1 MLRRLLSPAAL
12 PGRRGLFVLAA
23 AVVACAA
30 LAGFAAPAQAQTAP
44 AFVAG
49 LPSEQ
54 SVAENTAP
62 GTAIGS
68 PYTATD
74 ADADDTLIWSLEGPD
89 AASFAIDTSTGQL
102 KTKAQLDF
110 ETKSSYVVT
119 VKVSDGAASAKIV
132 VRITVTAMNARTVP
146 GPVTSLRANIMGF
159 SLEQRPIRIHWD
171 APASNGGTP
180 ITGYEVLSFFVPA
193 LAEASW
199 RPVPA
204 TQTSYSDYA
213 LSLTLPHGVYDTAVR
228 AINAVGKGPIAW
240 LRVRYTGDTPTK
252 PGPPSG
258 LTATPGLDSVTLSW
272 DPPRIAGTADISH
285 YDYRYQLG
293 SAPVSGEWINIGD
306 GAARTYTV
314 TGLTGGQE
322 YFFQVRAQNSNGNGT
337 YAQVAATPQAAVTT
351 PGNNAPAFVAGL
363 PSEQSVAENTPAG
376 TAIGS
381 PYTATDDDG
390 DTLTWSL
397 EGPDAAS
404 FAIDTSSGQLR
415 TKAPLDHETKPRYV
429 VTVRVSDGT
438 DSDTIVVR
446 IAVTAV
452 TVRTVPGPVADFE
465 VEIASHSGG
474 ANAGRINMRWN
485 PPKSD
490 GGSDIISYE
499 IKMGLH
505 GSRSTTLATK
515 SGSDRSH
522 SAHNLIEGT
531 WEVEIRAR
539 NAVGYGSPSVVRVR
553 IASASP
559 IRPGPPSGLTPTP
572 GPGSVTLSWDPPSTT
587 GTSAISHYDY
597 RYQLGSAPASG
608 EWINIGDGAARTHT
622 VTGLTGGE
630 EHFFQV
636 RARNGNGNGTY
647 AQVAATPQVVVAT
660 SGNNAPEFSA
670 AALAAT
676 TQSVVEYTAAG
687 TAIGSPYTAT
697 DDDGDT
703 LTWSLGG
710 GTDAASFAI
719 DTSTGQLRTKAALDY
734 ETKSSYVVA
743 VRVSDGTDSATIVV
757 TIAVT
762 AVTVRT
768 VPGPVRDF
776 EVEIVSH
783 SEGRNAGRID
793 LSWVPPRSDGGRE
806 ITFYEI
812 KINLLGSSTTISAT
826 KSGSDRSHSADD
838 LTEGTWEVEIRAR
851 NAVGLGSPIVARVRI
866 TSASPIRPGPPSG
879 LTPTPGPGS
888 VKLSWDPPGTTGTA
902 DISHYD
908 YRFQLGRAPASGAWI
923 NIGDGTVS
931 THTVTGLAGG
941 QEYFFQVRARNG
953 NGNGTYAQV
962 AATPQ
967 AAVATPGNNAP
978 EFSAAALAATTQS
991 VAENTAADMAI
1002 GSPYTATDTDGDT
1015 LTWSLGGGTDAASFA
1030 IDTSTGQLRTK
1041 AALDYETK
1049 SRYVVTVRV
1058 SDGTDSATIVV
1069 RIAVTATAGR
1079 TVPGPVTDLEVEIVS
1094 HSGGGNAGRID
1105 MSWDPP
1111 GSDGGSEITF
1121 YEIKIDRLGSSITSS
1136 ARKTGSEHSHSELN
1150 LTEGIWE
1157 VEIRARNA
1165 VGLGSPIVARV
1176 RITSASPIRP
1186 GPPSGLT
1193 PTPGPGSVTLS
1204 WDPPSTTGTA
1214 DISHYDY
1221 RYQLGSAPV
1230 SGEWIN
1236 IGDGAARTYTV
1247 AGLTGG
1253 QEYFFQ
1259 VRARNSNGNG
1269 TYAMV
1274 SATPRAAAFTNAAPV
1289 FSVAALAATA
1299 QSVAENTA
1307 ADTAIGSPYTATDA
1321 DADDTLTYT
1330 LEGTDAASFAIDTSD
1345 GQLRTGAPLD
1355 HETKPSHAVTVK
1367 VSDGTDS
1374 ATIDVTVTVTD
1385 AEEPPDAPDAPTVAA
1400 TSGSATSLDVSWTAP
1415 DNTGPAVADYD
1426 YRYRVKTPRGSW
1438 TEVIDTAITVTSATI
1453 TGLTASTTY
1462 QVQVRAENAEG
1473 ASAWSESGE
1482 GTVNAPL
1489 NVAACVGGA
1498 LWSATMTVGDESS
1511 GFYKGYGGFTEGGSL
1526 STNTFSY
1533 GETDYVVQELW
1544 FRKGLEGSG
1553 IVPGYTLVL
1562 SVALPSDQLPGFTLH
1577 VGGNAALGL
1586 AGADSRDNGKGF
1598 AWSDNSHGDSFP
1610 YQRGNTVSVCLTK
1623 GAVSTNAAPSFT
1635 SSATASVEENTTSV
1649 LIVAAD
1655 DGDTDD
1661 TVTGYAFA
1669 GGADDSKFTL
1679 DGTSGALTFKVAP
1692 DFENP
1697 TDAAST
1703 NPQNGVGNNEYIV
1716 KVRATSGTGTRVLT
1730 ADQTITVTVTDANE
1744 PPEAPAAPTFGTAT
1758 ASTLVV
1764 NWETPT
1770 NDGRP
1775 PIASYDVQYR
1785 VKTPPGSWTE
1795 GPQDITGN
1803 TATITGLAASTAYEV
1818 QVRATNDEGTGGWSS
1833 SGDGTTSAAANSPA
1847 TGTVTISDTTP
1858 HYGEALTVTVSDV
1871 VDGDG
1876 VPATPVYS
1884 YQWVRVDGSDETEI
1898 SGTTTSSYTP
1908 VAADVGKKLKMRV
1921 QFTDNASN
1929 TETLTSGN
1937 TQAVTQDVS
1946 VTMSVDPATIDEGA
1960 ATLTTTLT
1968 VKAVT
1973 EAAAA
1978 PSSNVAFFVG
1988 NSGLTAT
1995 LHDDYLGF
2003 TQGNEGVS
2011 PVLRATHAAPNFQPS
2026 DFAASSGGTTWEAEK
2041 TYTLTVVNDVVDEDA
2056 SETFQIHANASPSTV
2071 SWVTLPDAVT
2081 VTITDDDE
2089 VPGAPTNLAAT
2100 PGDAK
2105 VTLSW
2110 GAPTDAGT
2118 SSVTS
2123 YDYRQSTDGGST
2135 WGSWTDAG
2143 DVLEKE
2149 IAGLTNGTEYTF
2161 EVRAVSAAGD
2171 GAPSAEMTGTPKA
2184 AVPDQ
2189 VTNVVVTAGVEQLAV
2204 SWDAVSGASGY
2215 TVQWKSGAQAF
2226 DATRQHVVTGGTATS
2241 YTIPGLAAGTE
2252 YTVRVIAT
2260 KANADDGAPSSEM
2273 TGTPKA
2279 AAPDQVTNVRV
2290 TAEVNQLA
2298 VSWDAV
2304 SAVDGYTVQ
2313 WKSESQEYDAT
2324 RQHVVTGG
2332 TATSYTIPGLTA
2344 GTAYTVRVIAT
2355 KAHADDG
2362 PPSAEMTGTP
2372 KAAVPDQVTNVVV
2385 TAGVSQLAVS
2395 WEAVSG
2401 ADGYTVQ
2408 WKSGS
2413 QDYDASRQHMVAD
2426 GATTSYTIP
2435 GLTPG
2440 TEYTVRVIATR
2451 ANAADGAPSAAMTG
2465 TPVAANAAP
2474 SFTSSATADVVENTT
2489 TVLTVAATDGDGEDS
2504 ITGYTLTGG
2513 ADRSKFE
2520 IDGSSGALTFADAP
2534 DYENPTDAVPDNS
2547 YVVIVR
2553 ATSGTGDR
2561 EMTAEQTITAT
2572 VTDDDTEA
2580 PGAPGAPTLPSETAS
2595 SLTVNWSAP
2604 TNTGPA
2610 IADYDVRWRVKT
2622 PPGSWTEAED
2632 TTDSTAMTATITG
2645 LAASTAYEVQVRAT
2659 NDEGTGGWSS
2669 SGDGTTSAAANSPAT
2684 GTVTISDT
2692 TPHYGEALTVTVS
2705 DVVDGDGVPA
2715 TPVYSYQWVRVDG
2728 SDETEISGTTTS
2740 SYTPVAADVG
2750 KKLKMRVQF
2759 TDNASNTETLTS
2771 GNTQAV
2777 TQDVSVTMSVDP
2789 ATIDEGAATLTTT
2802 LTVKAVTEAAAA
2814 PSSNVAF
2821 FVGNSGLTATL
2832 HDDYLGFTQGNEGVS
2847 PVLRATHAA
2856 PNFQPSDFAASSGG
2870 TTWEAEK
2877 TYTLTVVND
2886 VVDED
2891 ASETFQIHAN
2901 ASPSTVSWVTLPDAV
2916 TVTIT
2921 DDDAPPGL
2929 SIADQMGSE
2938 STSSLSFTVTLDA
2951 PSSKQVTVAYV
2962 TSDGTATAGSDYVAS
2977 LSGATL
2983 TIPAG
2988 ATVGTITVPVTQD
3001 ALDEDD
3007 ETFKVTLSGAANATL
3022 VDGEA
3027 TGTIEDDDTPPELSV
3042 ADQTGAEGVGDMTFT
3057 VTLSAVSGR
3066 DVTVGYATSDG
3077 TATAGSDYVASLSG
3091 ATLTIP
3097 AGTTAGTIT
3106 VPVTQDALDEDDE
3119 TFTVTLSGA
3128 ANATLVDSEATGT
3141 IDDDDAPPELSIA
3154 DQMGAEGVGDMRFTV
3169 ALSAVSGR
3177 DVTVGYA
3184 TSDGTAI
3191 AGSDYTASAANATL
3205 VIAAG
3210 ATTGL
3215 ITVPVTQDGLDEAD
3229 TETFK
3234 VTLSNPVN
3242 AALVDGEAT
3251 GTIEDDDETLMIIDL
3266 ADGSVAENT
3275 AYTSMPAVTGASS
3288 AVTWTVEGTDAGD
3301 FTIHA
3306 DTGALGMVGRDFENP
3321 VDADEDNDYEVTV
3334 RATDAYTNTATQ
3346 ALTVTVTD
3354 VVETSTLTISGLAD
3368 GTVAENAVYTSAT
3381 PTVTG
3386 ALGAVTWT
3394 REGTDAGDFTIN
3406 GTTGVLGMVGRDFE
3420 SPADADE
3427 DNDYEVTVKVEDA
3440 DGNTATQALTVTVT
3454 DVVETST
3461 LTISGL
3467 ADGTVAE
3474 NAVYTSATPTVTGAL
3489 GAVTWTREGTDADD
3503 FTINGTTGVLGMVGR
3518 DFESPADADED
3529 NDYEVTVKVGTAT
3542 RRSR

>member
-12 PGRRGLFVLAA
+12 PGLRGLFVLAA
-23 AVVACAA
+23 AAVACAA
-30 LAGFAAPAQAQTAP
+30 LAGFAAPAQAQTETAAASANTAP

-89 AASFAIDTSTGQL
+89 AASFALDTSTGQL
-102 KTKAQLDF
+102 KTKASLDF

-119 VKVSDGAASAKIV
+119 VKVSDGTASAKIV

-159 SLEQRPIRIHWD
+159 SLGQRPIRIHWD

-193 LAEASW
+193 LAQASW

-213 LSLTLPHGVYDTAVR
+213 PNFTLPHGVYDTAVR

-272 DPPRIAGTADISH
+272 VPPRIAGTADISH

-306 GAARTYTV
+306 GAARTHTV
-314 TGLTGGQE
+314 TGLTGGE
-322 YFFQVRAQNSNGNGT
+322 EHFFQVRARNDNGNGT

-351 PGNNAPAFVAGL
+351 PGNNGPAFVAGL

-397 EGPDAAS
+397 EGPDAAT

-446 IAVTAV
+446 IAVTA
-452 TVRTVPGPVADFE
+452 TTARTVPGPVADFE

-474 ANAGRINMRWN
+474 ANAGRIEMRWN

-490 GGSDIISYE
+490 GGSDITSYE

-505 GSRSTTLATK
+505 GSRSTTTATK

-539 NAVGYGSPSVVRVR
+539 NAVGYGSPSVVHVR
-553 IASASP
+553 LTSASP

-647 AQVAATPQVVVAT
+647 AQVAATPQAVVAT
-660 SGNNAPEFSA
+660 PGNNAPQFSA

-676 TQSVVEYTAAG
+676 TQSVVEYTAPG

-697 DDDGDT
+697 DADGNT
-703 LTWSLGG
+703 LIWSLGG

-719 DTSTGQLRTKAALDY
+719 DTSSGQLRTKAALDY

-743 VRVSDGTDSATIVV
+743 VTVSDGTDSATIVV
-757 TIAVT
+757 RIAVT

-793 LSWVPPRSDGGRE
+793 MSWVPPRSDGGRE

-812 KINLLGSSTTISAT
+812 KIDLLGSSTTTSAT

-838 LTEGTWEVEIRAR
+838 LTEGIWEIEIRAR
-851 NAVGLGSPIVARVRI
+851 NAVGLGSPSVVRVRI
-866 TSASPIRPGPPSG
+866 TSASPIRPGPPSA

-888 VKLSWDPPGTTGTA
+888 VTLSWDPPSTTGTA

-908 YRFQLGRAPASGAWI
+908 YRYQLGRAPASGAWI

-978 EFSAAALAATTQS
+978 QFSAAALAATTQS
-991 VAENTAADMAI
+991 VAENTAPGTAI
-1002 GSPYTATDTDGDT
+1002 GSPYTATDGDGDT
-1015 LTWSLGGGTDAASFA
+1015 LIWSLGGGTDAASFA

-1049 SRYVVTVRV
+1049 SSYVVTVRV
-1058 SDGTDSATIVV
+1058 SDGTDSDTIVV
-1069 RIAVTATAGR
+1069 RIAVTATGGR

-1105 MSWDPP
+1105 MSWAPP

-1136 ARKTGSEHSHSELN
+1136 ATKSGSEHSHSELN

-1186 GPPSGLT
+1186 GPPSALT
-1193 PTPGPGSVTLS
+1193 PTPGPGSVKLS
-1204 WDPPSTTGTA
+1204 WDPPRTTGTA

-1221 RYQLGSAPV
+1221 RYRLGSAPV

-1247 AGLTGG
+1247 AGLIGG

-1274 SATPRAAAFTNAAPV
+1274 SATPRAGAFTNAAPV
-1289 FSVAALAATA
+1289 FDAAALAATA

-1307 ADTAIGSPYTATDA
+1307 ADMAIGSPYTATDA
-1321 DADDTLTYT
+1321 DADDTLTYS
-1330 LEGTDAASFAIDTSD
+1330 LEGTDAASFAIDGTT
-1345 GQLRTGAPLD
+1345 GQLRTRAPLD

-1385 AEEPPDAPDAPTVAA
+1385 ADEAPDAPDAPTVAA
-1400 TSGSATSLDVSWTAP
+1400 TSGSATSLEVSWTAP

-1438 TEVIDTAITVTSATI
+1438 TEVVDTAITVTSATI

-1473 ASAWSESGE
+1473 ASAWSQSGE

-1489 NVAACVGGA
+1489 NVAACVGA

-1511 GFYKGYGGFTEGGSL
+1511 GFYKGYGGFAEGGSL

-1586 AGADSRDNGKGF
+1586 AGAESRDNGKGF

-1635 SSATASVEENTTSV
+1635 SSVTASVAENTTAV
-1649 LIVAAD
+1649 LTVAAE
-1655 DGDTDD
+1655 DGDTGDA
-1661 TVTGYAFA
+1661 VTGYAFA

-1679 DGTSGALTFKVAP
+1679 NGTSGALTFKVAP

-1818 QVRATNDEGTGGWSS
+1818 QVRATNDEGDSGWSS
-1833 SGDGTTSAAANSPA
+1833 SGDGTTSAAANRPA
-1847 TGTVTISDTTP
+1847 TGTVTISDSAP
-1858 HYGEALTVTVSDV
+1858 HFGEALAVTVSDV

-1884 YQWVRVDGSDETEI
+1884 YQWIQVDGSTESDI
-1898 SGTTTSSYTP
+1898 GGATSSSYTP
-1908 VAADVGKKLKMRV
+1908 VAADVGKKLKVRV

-1978 PSSNVAFFVG
+1978 PSANVVFAAANFGV
-1988 NSGLTAT
+1988 TAT

-2003 TQGNEGVS
+2003 TQGNENVN
-2011 PVLRATHAAPNFQPS
+2011 PNLQATIAVPTFQPS
-2026 DFAASSGGTTWEAEK
+2026 DFAVSSGGTTWEASK
-2041 TYTLTVVNDVVDEDA
+2041 TYTLTIVNDDVDEDA
-2056 SETFQIHANASPSTV
+2056 ETFEIRAQAIPGTW

-2081 VTITDDDE
+2081 VTIIDDDE
-2089 VPGAPTNLAAT
+2089 VPGAPTMLVAT

-2105 VTLSW
+2105 VTLGW
-2110 GAPTDAGT
+2110 GAPSDAGT
-2118 SSVTS
+2118 STVTG
-2123 YDYRQSTDGGST
+2123 YEYRQSTDGGST

-2143 DVLEKE
+2143 NVLEKE

-2184 AVPDQ
+2184 AAPDQ
-2189 VTNVVVTAGVEQLAV
+2189 VTNVVVTAGVEQLAVSWNAVSGADGYTVQWKSGSQDYDSGDRQHVVTGGSTTRDTIPNLTAGTEYTVRVIATKAHADDGPPSAEMTGTPVAAAPDQVTNVVVTAEVNQLAMSWDAVSGASGYTVQWKSGSQEYADTRQHVTDGATTSYTIPGLTAGTEYTMRVIATRANADDGAPSTEMTGTPKAAAPDQVTNVVVTAEVNQLAVSWDAVSGADGYTVQWKSGSQDYDSGDRQHVVTGGSTTRDTIPNLTAGTAYTVRVIATRAHADDGPPSAEMTGTPKAAAPDQVTGVSVTAEVGRLAVSWSAVSGADGYRVQWKSGSQEYDATRQYTVTDGATTSYTIPSLAAGTEYTVRVIATKAHADDGPPSAEMTGTPVAAAPGQVTNVVVTAEVNQLAV

-2215 TVQWKSGAQAF
+2215 TVQWKSGSQEYADTRQHVTDGATTSHTIPGLTAGTEYRVRVIATRANADDGAPSTEMTGTPKAAAPDQVTNVVVTVEVNQLAVSW
-2226 DATRQHVVTGGTATS
+2226 DAVSGADGYTVQWKSGSQDYDSGDRQHVVTGGSRTRD
-2241 YTIPGLAAGTE
+2241 TIPNLTAGTE

-2260 KANADDGAPSSEM
+2260 KAHADDGPPSAEMTGTPAAAAPGQVTNVAVTAGVEQLAVSWNAVSGASGYTVQWKSGSQDYDSGDRQHVVTGGSTTRDTIPNLTAGTEYTVRVIATRANADDGAPSTEM

-2304 SAVDGYTVQ
+2304 SGADGYTVQ
-2313 WKSESQEYDAT
+2313 WKSGSQDYDSGDRQHVVTGGSTTRDAIPNLTAGTEYTVRVIATRANADDGAPSTEMTGTPKAAAPDQVTNVRVTAGVEQLAVSWDAVSGASGYTVQWKSGSQDYDSGDRQHVVTGGSTTRDTIPNLTAGTEYTVRVIATRANADDGAPSTEMTGTPAAAAPDQVTNVVVTAEVNQLAVSWDAVSGASGYTVQWKSGSQDYDSGDRQHVVTGGSTTRDAIPNLTAGTEYTVRVIATRANADDGAPSTEMTGTPKAAAPDQVTNVVVTAEVNQLAVSWDAVSGADGYTVQWKSGAQAFDDT

-2344 GTAYTVRVIAT
+2344 GTEYTVWVIATKANAEDGAPSTEMTGTPKAAAPDQVTGVSVTAEVGRLAVSWSAVSGADGYRVQWKSGSQEYDATRQYTVTDGATTSYTIPSLAAGTEYTVRVIAT

-2372 KAAVPDQVTNVVV
+2372 VAAAPGQVTNV
-2385 TAGVSQLAVS
+2385 
-2395 WEAVSG
+2395 W
-2401 ADGYTVQ
+2401 
-2408 WKSGS
+2408 
-2413 QDYDASRQHMVAD
+2413 
-2426 GATTSYTIP
+2426 
-2435 GLTPG
+2435 
-2440 TEYTVRVIATR
+2440 
-2451 ANAADGAPSAAMTG
+2451 
-2465 TPVAANAAP
+2465 
-2474 SFTSSATADVVENTT
+2474 
-2489 TVLTVAATDGDGEDS
+2489 
-2504 ITGYTLTGG
+2504 
-2513 ADRSKFE
+2513 
-2520 IDGSSGALTFADAP
+2520 
-2534 DYENPTDAVPDNS
+2534 
-2547 YVVIVR
+2547 
-2553 ATSGTGDR
+2553 
-2561 EMTAEQTITAT
+2561 
-2572 VTDDDTEA
+2572 
-2580 PGAPGAPTLPSETAS
+2580 
-2595 SLTVNWSAP
+2595 
-2604 TNTGPA
+2604 
-2610 IADYDVRWRVKT
+2610 
-2622 PPGSWTEAED
+2622 
-2632 TTDSTAMTATITG
+2632 
-2645 LAASTAYEVQVRAT
+2645 
-2659 NDEGTGGWSS
+2659 
-2669 SGDGTTSAAANSPAT
+2669 
-2684 GTVTISDT
+2684 
-2692 TPHYGEALTVTVS
+2692 
-2705 DVVDGDGVPA
+2705 
-2715 TPVYSYQWVRVDG
+2715 
-2728 SDETEISGTTTS
+2728 
-2740 SYTPVAADVG
+2740 
-2750 KKLKMRVQF
+2750 
-2759 TDNASNTETLTS
+2759 
-2771 GNTQAV
+2771 
-2777 TQDVSVTMSVDP
+2777 
-2789 ATIDEGAATLTTT
+2789 
-2802 LTVKAVTEAAAA
+2802 
-2814 PSSNVAF
+2814 
-2821 FVGNSGLTATL
+2821 
-2832 HDDYLGFTQGNEGVS
+2832 
-2847 PVLRATHAA
+2847 
-2856 PNFQPSDFAASSGG
+2856 
-2870 TTWEAEK
+2870 
-2877 TYTLTVVND
+2877 
-2886 VVDED
+2886 
-2891 ASETFQIHAN
+2891 
-2901 ASPSTVSWVTLPDAV
+2901 
-2916 TVTIT
+2916 
-2921 DDDAPPGL
+2921 
-2929 SIADQMGSE
+2929 
-2938 STSSLSFTVTLDA
+2938 
-2951 PSSKQVTVAYV
+2951 
-2962 TSDGTATAGSDYVAS
+2962 
-2977 LSGATL
+2977 
-2983 TIPAG
+2983 
-2988 ATVGTITVPVTQD
+2988 
-3001 ALDEDD
+3001 
-3007 ETFKVTLSGAANATL
+3007 
-3022 VDGEA
+3022 
-3027 TGTIEDDDTPPELSV
+3027 
-3042 ADQTGAEGVGDMTFT
+3042 
-3057 VTLSAVSGR
+3057 
-3066 DVTVGYATSDG
+3066 
-3077 TATAGSDYVASLSG
+3077 
-3091 ATLTIP
+3091 
-3097 AGTTAGTIT
+3097 
-3106 VPVTQDALDEDDE
+3106 
-3119 TFTVTLSGA
+3119 
-3128 ANATLVDSEATGT
+3128 
-3141 IDDDDAPPELSIA
+3141 
-3154 DQMGAEGVGDMRFTV
+3154 
-3169 ALSAVSGR
+3169 
-3177 DVTVGYA
+3177 
-3184 TSDGTAI
+3184 
-3191 AGSDYTASAANATL
+3191 
-3205 VIAAG
+3205 
-3210 ATTGL
+3210 
-3215 ITVPVTQDGLDEAD
+3215 
-3229 TETFK
+3229 
-3234 VTLSNPVN
+3234 
-3242 AALVDGEAT
+3242 
-3251 GTIEDDDETLMIIDL
+3251 
-3266 ADGSVAENT
+3266 
-3275 AYTSMPAVTGASS
+3275 
-3288 AVTWTVEGTDAGD
+3288 
-3301 FTIHA
+3301 
-3306 DTGALGMVGRDFENP
+3306 
-3321 VDADEDNDYEVTV
+3321 
-3334 RATDAYTNTATQ
+3334 
-3346 ALTVTVTD
+3346 
-3354 VVETSTLTISGLAD
+3354 
-3368 GTVAENAVYTSAT
+3368 
-3381 PTVTG
+3381 
-3386 ALGAVTWT
+3386 
-3394 REGTDAGDFTIN
+3394 
-3406 GTTGVLGMVGRDFE
+3406 
-3420 SPADADE
+3420 
-3427 DNDYEVTVKVEDA
+3427 
-3440 DGNTATQALTVTVT
+3440 
-3454 DVVETST
+3454 
-3461 LTISGL
+3461 
-3467 ADGTVAE
+3467 
-3474 NAVYTSATPTVTGAL
+3474 
-3489 GAVTWTREGTDADD
+3489 
-3503 FTINGTTGVLGMVGR
+3503 
-3518 DFESPADADED
+3518 
-3529 NDYEVTVKVGTAT
+3529 
-3542 RRSR
+3542 